1 MVLIII
7 WLVTFYLKPELLQ
20 MPRHVTEILDMNI
33 FLPTMLAII
42 PLTSIVSWI
51 LVIYSK
57 DEYRQR
63 FDSKYLRITT
73 PEFPMQ
79 INSLKYTKNGEH
91 DSVQINL
98 NVSVIDDTD
107 EPTIESITEIK

>member
-1 MVLIII
+1 MTLNTTLNSTNLDT
-7 WLVTFYLKPELLQ
+7 LVDSDFLHTFL
-20 MPRHVTEILDMNI
+20 T
-33 FLPTMLAII
+33 TMLVII

-57 DEYRQR
+57 DEYRQP

-79 INSLKYTKNGEH
+79 INSVKYTKNGEH

-98 NVSVIDDTD
+98 NVSAIADTN